1 MSGTSLYFMLRTPR
15 TLAICLCIM
24 AMPGMACA
32 SSTVPL
38 PSLANAKQF
47 NALPNGRWLVSE
59 KRALRLL
66 ADDGREIA
74 RLAMRADHLDS
85 RPTPGGALALVFD
98 DARQQPVLIDIDL
111 ALGRMSVGAALPETA
126 FTLESQCLYRD
137 GQQLDHAILIG
148 KDGQAEQWLL
158 SGPAPRL
165 LRKLALPP
173 GVESCRVDDARHIL
187 QISEDGIGDW
197 AYALDGEGVPFRSLV
212 AARVAKPQAA
222 ISRNLPIVEAQAQTE
237 PVTRRGDAADDPAIW
252 IHPLDPAQSLILAT
266 NKKQGLLSYD
276 LAGKTRQLLEVG
288 RVNNVDVRQRV
299 QLAGRALPVDLA
311 VATQRD
317 DNALAVFEI
326 DANGTLRDVAR
337 IATDLDDIYGTCLYQ
352 PASGG
357 LEVIANDQDG
367 RFVQYRIDWR
377 DNAYT
382 GVPVRRFSV
391 ASQPEGCVVDDR
403 AGRLFIG
410 EEDHAIWT
418 LAADASAVAAPHLV
432 LPVGPRL
439 VADVEGL
446 AVYHGAHASYLIAS
460 SQGDNSFVVLD
471 AQPPFA
477 YRGAFRIGI
486 NAAAGIDGVSET
498 DGLEVTALDLGGAY
512 GEGMLVVQDGFN
524 RLPDAPQNFKLVAWK
539 DIARALG
546 LE

>member
-1 MSGTSLYFMLRTPR
+1 MYKTSR
-15 TLAICLCIM
+15 TLAVCIGIM

-32 SSTVPL
+32 SQTTLP
-38 PSLANAKQF
+38 PSLANAEQF
-47 NALPNGRWLVSE
+47 NALADGHWLALE
-59 KRALRLL
+59 KNALRLL
-66 ADDGREIA
+66 AADGREIA
-74 RLAMRADHLDS
+74 SLALRADHLDS
-85 RPTPGGALALVFD
+85 RSTPGGALALVFD
-98 DARQQPVLIDIDL
+98 DARQQPLLIDIDL
-111 ALGRMSVGAALPETA
+111 TLGRLSVGARLPEPP
-126 FTLESQCLYRD
+126 FSLESQCLYRD
-137 GQQLDHAILIG
+137 GQQLDHAFLIG
-148 KDGQAEQWLL
+148 EDGQAEQWLL

-173 GVESCRVDDARHIL
+173 GVESCRVDDARHTL
-187 QISEDGIGDW
+187 HISEDGVGDW
-197 AYALDGEGVPFRSLV
+197 TYALDGEGVPTRSLV
-212 AARVAKPQAA
+212 VARAAKAQAA
-222 ISRNLPIVEAQAQTE
+222 VSRNLPIVEPRAQTE
-237 PVTRRGDAADDPAIW
+237 PVARRGDAADDPAIW
-252 IHPLDPAQSLILAT
+252 IHPLDPTQSLILGT

-357 LEVIANDQDG
+357 LEVIANDKDG

-377 DNAYT
+377 DNAYV
-382 GVPVRRFSV
+382 GVVVRRFSV
-391 ASQPEGCVVDDR
+391 ASQPEGCVADDR

-410 EEDHAIWT
+410 EEDHGIWT
-418 LAADASAVAAPHLV
+418 LTADASAVAAPQLV

-446 AVYHGAHASYLIAS
+446 ALYHGARASYLIAS

-539 DIARALG
+539 DIARVLG

>member
-1 MSGTSLYFMLRTPR
+1 ML
-15 TLAICLCIM
+15 AVYIGIM
-24 AMPGMACA
+24 AMPGIACA
-32 SSTVPL
+32 SQPPL
-38 PSLANAKQF
+38 PPSLANAEQF
-47 NALPNGRWLVSE
+47 NALADGHWLALE
-59 KRALRLL
+59 KNALRLL
-66 ADDGREIA
+66 AADGREIA
-74 RLAMRADHLDS
+74 RLTLRADHLDS
-85 RPTPGGALALVFD
+85 RSTPGGALALVFD
-98 DARQQPVLIDIDL
+98 DARQQPLLIDIDP
-111 ALGRMSVGAALPETA
+111 ALGRMSVGARLPEPPFSLA
-126 FTLESQCLYRD
+126 SQCLYRD
-137 GQQLDHAILIG
+137 GQQLDHAFLIG
-148 KDGQAEQWLL
+148 EDGQAEQWLL

-173 GVESCRVDDARHIL
+173 GVESCHVNDARHTL
-187 QISEDGIGDW
+187 HISEDGVGDW
-197 AYALDGEGVPFRSLV
+197 TYALDGEGVPTRSLV
-212 AARVAKPQAA
+212 FARAAKAQAA
-222 ISRNLPIVEAQAQTE
+222 VSRNLPIIEPRAQTE
-237 PVTRRGDAADDPAIW
+237 PVARRGDAADDPAIW
-252 IHPLDPAQSLILAT
+252 IHPRDPAQSLILAT

-288 RVNNVDVRQRV
+288 RVNNVDIRQRV

-311 VATQRD
+311 VVTQRD

-326 DANGTLRDVAR
+326 DAEGTLRDVAR
-337 IATDLDDIYGTCLYQ
+337 IATDLADIYGTCLYQ
-352 PASGG
+352 PTSGG
-357 LEVIANDQDG
+357 LEVIANDKDG
-367 RFVQYRIDWR
+367 RFVQYRIDWHE
-377 DNAYT
+377 NAYT
-382 GVPVRRFSV
+382 GVPLRRFSV
-391 ASQPEGCVVDDR
+391 ASQPEGCVADDR

-410 EEDHAIWT
+410 EEDHGIWT
-418 LAADASAVAAPHLV
+418 LTADALAVAAPQRV

-446 AVYHGAHASYLIAS
+446 ALYHGARASYLIAS

-498 DGLEVTALDLGGAY
+498 DGLEVTALDLGGVY

>member
-1 MSGTSLYFMLRTPR
+1 MYITSR
-15 TLAICLCIM
+15 TLAVCIGIM

-32 SSTVPL
+32 SQTTLP
-38 PSLANAKQF
+38 PSLANAEQF
-47 NALPNGRWLVSE
+47 NALADGHWLALE
-59 KRALRLL
+59 KNALRLL
-66 ADDGREIA
+66 AADGREIA
-74 RLAMRADHLDS
+74 SLAMRADHLDS
-85 RPTPGGALALVFD
+85 RSTPGGALALVFD
-98 DARQQPVLIDIDL
+98 NARQQPLLIDIDPTL
-111 ALGRMSVGAALPETA
+111 CRLSVGARLPEPA
-126 FTLESQCLYRD
+126 FSLASQCLYRD
-137 GQQLDHAILIG
+137 GQQLDHAFLIG
-148 KDGQAEQWLL
+148 EDGQAEQWLL

-173 GVESCRVDDARHIL
+173 GVESCRVDDARHTL
-187 QISEDGIGDW
+187 HISEDGVGDW
-197 AYALDGEGVPFRSLV
+197 TYALDGEGVPTRSLV
-212 AARVAKPQAA
+212 VARAAKAQAA
-222 ISRNLPIVEAQAQTE
+222 VSRNLPIVEPRAQTE
-237 PVTRRGDAADDPAIW
+237 PVARRGDAADDPAIW
-252 IHPLDPAQSLILAT
+252 IHPLDPTQSLILGT

-288 RVNNVDVRQRV
+288 RVNNVDVRQQV

-357 LEVIANDQDG
+357 LEVIANDKDG

-377 DNAYT
+377 DNAYV

-391 ASQPEGCVVDDR
+391 ASQPEGCVADDR

-410 EEDHAIWT
+410 EEDHGIWT
-418 LAADASAVAAPHLV
+418 LTADASAVAAPQLV

-446 AVYHGAHASYLIAS
+446 ALYHGARASYLIAS

-471 AQPPFA
+471 AQQPFA

>member
-1 MSGTSLYFMLRTPR
+1 
-15 TLAICLCIM
+15 M

-32 SSTVPL
+32 SKTVTPPIL
-38 PSLANAKQF
+38 PPPSLANAKQF
-47 NALPNGRWLVSE
+47 NALPNGHWLALE

-66 ADDGREIA
+66 AADGREIA

-98 DARQQPVLIDIDL
+98 DTHQQPVLIDIDL
-111 ALGRMSVGAALPETA
+111 ALGRLSVGAALPETA

-137 GQQLDHAILIG
+137 DQQLDHAFLIG
-148 KDGQAEQWLL
+148 KDGQTEQWLL

-187 QISEDGIGDW
+187 QVSEDGIGDW
-197 AYALDGEGVPFRSLV
+197 AYALDGEGVPVRSLI

-237 PVTRRGDAADDPAIW
+237 PVARRGDAADDPAIW
-252 IHPLDPAQSLILAT
+252 IHPVDPTQSLILGT

-288 RVNNVDVRQRV
+288 RVNNVDVRQQV
-299 QLAGRALPVDLA
+299 HLSGRTVDLA
-311 VATQRD
+311 LATQRD
-317 DNALAVFEI
+317 EKALAVFEI
-326 DANGTLRDVAR
+326 DAEGKIRDVGR
-337 IATDLDDIYGTCLYQ
+337 IATDLDEIYGTCLYQ
-352 PASGG
+352 PPGGG

-391 ASQPEGCVVDDR
+391 ASQPEGCVVDDHT
-403 AGRLFIG
+403 GRLFIG

-418 LAADASAVAAPHLV
+418 LAANALADTTPHLV

-446 AVYHGAHASYLIAS
+446 ALYHGAHASYLIAS
-460 SQGDNSFVVLD
+460 SQGDNSYVVLD
-471 AQPPFA
+471 AKPPFA

-512 GEGMLVVQDGFN
+512 GKGMLVVQDGFN